1 MDVVDERNESI
12 GMNEMAKKFKI
23 SFSLRNLKL
32 FFWKWIKIGS
42 IYIYSSFTE
51 IFSKIDFGRFCNL
64 IDILHFI

>member
-42 IYIYSSFTE
+42 FYSSFTE